1 MQPLSLCTTT
11 YGHTHEA
18 WLTALTVT
26 ARNTNYT
33 ESPTARERQPPAGSV
48 QLYQHQLQPRMLH
61 KRSVRL
67 LLVRTSFLR
76 ALDASNTRGTN

>member
-1 MQPLSLCTTT
+1 MRNTKMSIMRVEYMQPLSLCTTT

-33 ESPTARERQPPAGSV
+33 VESPTARERQPP
-48 QLYQHQLQPRMLH
+48 LP
-61 KRSVRL
+61 
-67 LLVRTSFLR
+67 
-76 ALDASNTRGTN
+76 